1 MAEQYNRHHNNN
13 CLDLEDDEATPHDG
27 DDVGDLAPREPQP
40 TRGHVA
46 VPPPHPPRGVVTSPR
61 GGRLTALQQI
71 FLCIYRN
78 IFV

>member
-13 CLDLEDDEATPHDG
+13 YLDLEGDEAAPHHG
-27 DDVGDLAPREPQP
+27 DDVGDLAPREPP
-40 TRGHVA
+40 PARGHVA